1 MIFFGAFQKGWE
13 IERLHLFQIA
23 TILALWGVVI
33 SAVYMLRAYR
43 SAFMGS
49 MPERWGEITDLKKSL
64 RVPLALLIGALL
76 WFGFFPQTLV
86 RIVSPSLQTS
96 LAVPTS
102 P

>member
-1 MIFFGAFQKGWE
+1 MTTPQSAKIVAIWNRCSRSISQPFWNAPKKIMIFFGAFQKGWE

-49 MPERWGEITDLKKSL
+49 MPERWGERSEGR
-64 RVPLALLIGALL
+64 RVGKECRV
-76 WFGFFPQTLV
+76 GG
-86 RIVSPSLQTS
+86 
-96 LAVPTS
+96 
-102 P
+102 